1 MKQVNPQT
9 HSASA
14 AGSINFDEN
23 AQVGGDLVS
32 SNKSVVQTGGGNY
45 YGGDVYS
52 GGGKFVGR
60 DESVPIDANEQPEPF
75 TLLHRQVNAR
85 ENTDPPDRDD
95 LHAELKA
102 MQAELMAGDA
112 TDESLVLRHLRY
124 IGRIAP
130 DILQSAM
137 ALIASPD
144 NRFPSPALKAVERM
158 KMSSTAR

>member
-32 SNKSVVQTGGGNY
+32 SNKSVVQT
-45 YGGDVYS
+45 

-137 ALIASPD
+137 ALIANPD